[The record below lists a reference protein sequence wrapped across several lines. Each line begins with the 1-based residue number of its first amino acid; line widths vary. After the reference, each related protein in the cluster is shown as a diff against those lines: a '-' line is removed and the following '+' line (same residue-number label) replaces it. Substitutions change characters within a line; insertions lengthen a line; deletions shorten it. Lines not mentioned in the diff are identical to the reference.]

1 MQTAAFL
8 ICLILFALS
17 VFQVLLILGY
27 PLGHFA
33 WGGQHKILPRNLR
46 IGSITSLFIYAFI
59 ASVVL
64 DRAGVIS
71 IYAESFIRQSGIWI
85 LIIYFGLG
93 ILLNGISRSKAERF
107 TMTPIVTAL
116 FLLALYIALNN

>member
-1 MQTAAFL
+1 MQTAAIL

-59 ASVVL
+59 SSVVL

-85 LIIYFGLG
+85 FIIYFGLG
-93 ILLNGISRSKAERF
+93 ILLNGISRSKAERL

-116 FLLALYIALNN
+116 FLLALYIGLNT